1 MKNIETFLKKIGVK
15 SEIISKLNTDDEIDV
30 TEFVDTFKTSQRE
43 VISNDPDFVQ
53 KMRDEIRGTELSK
66 VEHKLKKTFGL
77 SAEDIKDKKFDE
89 IISTAFEK
97 TKMNAS
103 GTSEELQN
111 RIIAL
116 TNENK
121 KLIDEVIPA
130 KENEAREIIK
140 SFKKDSALRTIL
152 NSRQLIVKPEVVLP
166 AIQTRFAEKYNV
178 DIDEQNQIIVK
189 TKDGLNPLSKDGS
202 KTLSF
207 DEILDSFLGVDD
219 LNVVKQ
225 SNGGEQK
232 QPMFAKK
239 TFDGSTAKPEFN
251 LPGMKKAQ
259 ENAEQMKNIR
269 TFGK

>member
-1 MKNIETFLKKIGVK
+1 MKNIESFLKKIGVK
-15 SEIISKLNTDDEIDV
+15 SDVITKLSSDDEFDL
-30 TEFVDTFKTSQRE
+30 TEIVDSFKTTQRE
-43 VISNDPDFVQ
+43 LVSNDPDFVQ

-77 SAEDIKDKKFDE
+77 SSDDIKDKKFDE

-97 TKMNAS
+97 SKQSAS

-111 RIIAL
+111 RLIAL

-121 KLIDEVIPA
+121 KLLDEVIPA
-130 KENEAREIIK
+130 KENEARETIK
-140 SFKKDSALRTIL
+140 SFKKDSALRNIL
-152 NSRQLIVKPEVVLP
+152 NQRQLIVKPEVVLP
-166 AIQTRFAEKYNV
+166 AIQSRLSEKYNV
-178 DIDEQNQIIVK
+178 DIDDNGQMVVK

-202 KTLSF
+202 KTMSF

-225 SNGGEQK
+225 SNGTESK

-239 TFDGSTAKPEFN
+239 TFEPTNGKPDFV
-251 LPGMKKAQ
+251 LPGMKKAV

-269 TFGK
+269 IFGK

>member
-30 TEFVDTFKTSQRE
+30 TEFVDTFKSSQRE

-53 KMRDEIRGTELSK
+53 RMRDEIRGTELSK

-97 TKMNAS
+97 SKQSAS

-121 KLIDEVIPA
+121 KLIDEVIPQ
-130 KENEAREIIK
+130 KENEARETIK

-166 AIQTRFAEKYNV
+166 AIQSRFAEKYNV
-178 DIDEQNQIIVK
+178 DIDDQNQIIVK
-189 TKDGLNPLSKDGS
+189 TKDGLNPLSKDGT

-225 SNGGEQK
+225 SNGNPASQ
-232 QPMFAKK
+232 QQMPTKK
-239 TFDGSTAKPEFN
+239 FDATTTKPEFH
-251 LPGMKKAQ
+251 LPGLKKAQ
-259 ENAEQMKNIR
+259 ENVEIMKNIR
-269 TFGK
+269 NFGK